1 MATTTINIGLTKPE
15 ATDTTLIREDINN
28 NSDIIDGRFSSTY
41 LAVQAKAAVSI
52 TGGSITGITDL
63 AIADGGT
70 ASSTASDARTAL
82 GLAIGTN
89 VQAYDASLTS
99 ISGLA
104 YVSASFI
111 KLSANDTY
119 VVRTIAETK
128 TDLSLNAV
136 ENTALSTWVGTTN
149 ITTLGTIATGVWSGT
164 VIGTAKGG
172 TGIAN
177 NAASTLTISGN
188 YATTLTVTN
197 ITAVTLPTTGTLVNN
212 AVATLSSL
220 TSIGTITTG
229 GLGTGAV
236 IAGVTMTLGSD
247 AAFDTYYRGA
257 SVLTRLA
264 PNTAASNK
272 FLRMIG
278 TGTAGQAPSWEALG
292 TGDIPDISA
301 TYSVLAGN
309 TSLIT
314 LGTVTT
320 GTWTATTIKANY
332 LQNAAAD
339 LGAANVDINLGNTN
353 GAYVTNLTTDGT
365 ITATVGFAG
374 ALTGNVTGNVSGTA
388 ATVTGAAQAS
398 ITSLGTLTTLTIDDI
413 TINANSIAS
422 AGASTL
428 SITPTAGQT
437 ITFDGT
443 VTLDAGV
450 ITGATSITS
459 TAFVGALT
467 GNADT
472 VTGFTPAGGSL
483 TLAGADALTLT
494 TSAATNVTLPTTGTL
509 ATTSNKLSAFAATTS
524 AELAGVISD
533 EIGAGKLRFDTAVTA
548 KTTTATLTEA
558 EAGTILVS
566 AAGGAY
572 TITLPTASGN
582 TGLTYH
588 FIKTDANYTLIT
600 LAADG
605 AETFNY
611 ENSTGAPVATYARLN
626 TYCAEVTVVS
636 DGANW
641 QVIDEAMGQVPYCK
655 VYINED
661 QLNITNAIETFQ
673 IDLDT
678 LIIDIGSNF
687 DNSTWISSTATSTSA
702 GHLVDST
709 APFTSAMLKTRVKNT
724 TDGTVTYITVVNSAT
739 DVTVRDDIFASGEAY
754 IIKNAKFVCPVSGIY
769 SIDYMVTIHYN
780 SVIADKVYTGYLYKN
795 ASYVS
800 TANTQASVANNGID
814 MICHV
819 FLDFDKDDYM
829 QLRVAHWAG
838 NNTPDVRGGS
848 EGFTYMII
856 RLISKD

>member
-1 MATTTINIGLTKPE
+1 MATTTSNISLTKPE

-28 NSDIIDGRFSSTY
+28 NSDIIDGRFSSVY
-41 LAVQAKAAVSI
+41 LAIQAKAAVSI

-63 AIADGGT
+63 AVADGGT
-70 ASSTASDARTAL
+70 GSSTASNARTAL

-89 VQAYDASLTS
+89 VQAYDAALTS

-164 VIGTAKGG
+164 VIGAAKGG
-172 TGIAN
+172 TGVAN
-177 NAASTLTISGN
+177 NALNTITFTGNFTLGLTLTAN
-188 YATTLTVTN
+188 
-197 ITAVTLPTTGTLVNN
+197 TAITLPTSGTLVNS

-236 IAGVTMTLGSD
+236 IAGVTMTLGTD

-332 LQNAAAD
+332 LQSAAAD
-339 LGAANVDINLGNTN
+339 LGAANIEVVLSNTN

-374 ALTGNVTGNVSGTA
+374 ALTGNVTGNCSGTA

-413 TINANSIAS
+413 TINANSITS

-428 SITPTAGQT
+428 SITPTAGQV

-443 VTLDAGV
+443 ITLDAGV

-472 VTGFTPAGGSL
+472 VTGFTPASGSL

-533 EIGAGKLRFDTAVTA
+533 EIGAGKLRFDTSVTT

-572 TITLPTASGN
+572 TVTLPTASGN

-600 LAADG
+600 LAANG

-636 DGANW
+636 DGSNW
-641 QVIDEAMGQVPYCK
+641 QVIQEELGQIPKAYAFLT
-655 VYINED
+655 NP
-661 QLNITNAIETFQ
+661 QLNISSLVFMYVAF
-673 IDLDT
+673 DT
-678 LIIDIGSNF
+678 EDFDIGSNF
-687 DNSTWISSTATSTSA
+687 NIATWYSGTTTSA
-702 GHLVDST
+702 SASKLIDSGANFSGNLVGR
-709 APFTSAMLKTRVKNT
+709 RVKNT
-724 TDGTVTYITVVNSAT
+724 TDTTETYITAIDST
-739 DVTVRDDIFASGEAY
+739 TQLSVRDDIFASGENY
-754 IIKNAKFVCPVSGIY
+754 EIKNAKFVVPIPGYYEVRAQIMYSDVNVVIDKNYDCRLFINTTQVSQNIY
-769 SIDYMVTIHYN
+769 QPTVAEYMTITTFYSGNLSINDEITFKEYNKSGVNTIRIFGE
-780 SVIADKVYTGYLYKN
+780 SR
-795 ASYVS
+795 S
-800 TANTQASVANNGID
+800 Q
-814 MICHV
+814 
-819 FLDFDKDDYM
+819 
-829 QLRVAHWAG
+829 
-838 NNTPDVRGGS
+838 
-848 EGFTYMII
+848 TYITI
-856 RLISKD
+856 KLISKS

>member
-1 MATTTINIGLTKPE
+1 MATSTNLGLELPI
-15 ATDTTLIREDINN
+15 ATSTNKIREDFNN
-28 NSDIIDGRFSSTY
+28 NMNIIDGRFSATYMAIQAANAVAITGGTLSGVTISSSSLTDITSLALTGPETITKTTTAATAFTGLTTTITTGLTHTGNVAGIRSYVTTDNTGDSIANIFALMSRASLTHASDVVTGTLTAYLAQVDMGSVSNSNTANAWGICVEFLETGTRAKIPVAFMRFTDYDYAGSAPVNYLFDLGATGNQFPTGTGKISYNGTLACRLNGADTY
-41 LAVQAKAAVSI
+41 LVTSSAEGTFTTAYPISAPSI
-52 TGGSITGITDL
+52 TGLTTPL
-63 AIADGGT
+63 A
-70 ASSTASDARTAL
+70 
-82 GLAIGTN
+82 
-89 VQAYDASLTS
+89 
-99 ISGLA
+99 
-104 YVSASFI
+104 
-111 KLSANDTY
+111 AN
-119 VVRTIAETK
+119 
-128 TDLSLNAV
+128 L
-136 ENTALSTWVGTTN
+136 
-149 ITTLGTIATGVWSGT
+149 
-164 VIGTAKGG
+164 GG

-177 NAASTLTISGN
+177 AAGETITIGGGFALTLTLTA
-188 YATTLTVTN
+188 ATG
-197 ITAVTLPTTGTLVNN
+197 VTLPTTGTLVNS

-247 AAFDTYYRGA
+247 AAFDTYYRGT

-320 GTWTATTIKANY
+320 GTWNATTIKANY

-339 LGAANVDINLGNTN
+339 LGAADISIVLSNTN

-374 ALTGNVTGNVSGTA
+374 ALTGNVTGNCSGTA

-413 TINANSIAS
+413 TINANSITS

-450 ITGATSITS
+450 IAGATSITS

-472 VTGFTPAGGSL
+472 VTGFTPAAGSL

-494 TSAATNVTLPTTGTL
+494 TTAATNVTLPTTGTL

-533 EIGAGKLRFDTAVTA
+533 ETGSNALVFANSPTLVTPTISASRARAYLTTAVQVIATGTWTKILLNAENYDNLGEFDSTTNYGFTA
-548 KTTTATLTEA
+548 TTA
-558 EAGTILVS
+558 GYYMVS
-566 AAGGAY
+566 A
-572 TITLPTASGN
+572 
-582 TGLTYH
+582 
-588 FIKTDANYTLIT
+588 
-600 LAADG
+600 
-605 AETFNY
+605 
-611 ENSTGAPVATYARLN
+611 
-626 TYCAEVTVVS
+626 
-636 DGANW
+636 GAN
-641 QVIDEAMGQVPYCK
+641 
-655 VYINED
+655 
-661 QLNITNAIETFQ
+661 
-673 IDLDT
+673 
-678 LIIDIGSNF
+678 IG
-687 DNSTWISSTATSTSA
+687 TMT
-702 GHLVDST
+702 
-709 APFTSAMLKTRVKNT
+709 
-724 TDGTVTYITVVNSAT
+724 
-739 DVTVRDDIFASGEAY
+739 
-754 IIKNAKFVCPVSGIY
+754 
-769 SIDYMVTIHYN
+769 
-780 SVIADKVYTGYLYKN
+780 ADKRVVLSIRRNNVAAAQGGQH
-795 ASYVS
+795 ASYVQDLAPFVCDIVYLGATDYVELFVYQDS
-800 TANTQASVANNGID
+800 GENKNINIGTAHTFMAV
-814 MICHV
+814 H
-819 FLDFDKDDYM
+819 
-829 QLRVAHWAG
+829 
-838 NNTPDVRGGS
+838 
-848 EGFTYMII
+848 
-856 RLISKD
+856 RLS